1 LYTLKIHRKIEICE
15 GVRALGLDGF
25 SKGWVAVLLDGDLRE
40 IRFCR
45 NVAEALSIG
54 FDRAAIDIP
63 IGMTDDGERACDL
76 LARERLRPHS
86 SRVFTGARRWL
97 WTEFSDPDRANRD
110 AVLRGQ
116 KRVSRQL
123 WHLGPKIMEADAYV
137 RANRSHDIREAHP
150 ELVFLRLNA
159 GKPLP
164 PKKSEEGLR
173 LRRRLLK
180 REGIGAID
188 KWLTNERIGTGAKC
202 DDVLDACAV
211 AIAARDVAG
220 CVPEGRAPR
229 DAYGLPMQIWS

>member
-1 LYTLKIHRKIEICE
+1 M
-15 GVRALGLDGF
+15 RALGLDGF
-25 SKGWVAVLLDGDLRE
+25 SKGWVAVLLDGDLHE

-45 NVAEALSIG
+45 DVAGALSIG

-63 IGMTDDGERACDL
+63 IGMTDDGERACDR
-76 LARERLRPHS
+76 LARERLRPHF

-97 WTEFSDPDRANRD
+97 WTEFTDPDRANQD
-110 AVLRGQ
+110 ALQRGQ

-123 WHLGPKIMEADAYV
+123 WHLGPRIMEADAYV
-137 RANRSHDIREAHP
+137 RANRSQDIREAHP

-164 PKKSEEGLR
+164 SKKSEEGLR

-180 REGIGAID
+180 REGIGGID
-188 KWLTNERIGTGAKC
+188 KWLTNERIGTGAKS

-211 AIAARDVAG
+211 AIAARDAAG
-220 CVPEGRAPR
+220 CVPEGAAPC
-229 DAYGLPMQIWS
+229 DACGLPMQIWS

>member
-1 LYTLKIHRKIEICE
+1 
-15 GVRALGLDGF
+15 VRALGLDGF
-25 SKGWVAVLLDGDLRE
+25 SQGWVAVLLDGDVQE
-40 IRFCR
+40 IRFSR
-45 NVAEALSIG
+45 SIAEALSVR

-63 IGMTDDGERACDL
+63 IGMTENGERACDL

-97 WTEFSDPDRANRD
+97 WTEFSDPDRANEEALR
-110 AVLRGQ
+110 RGQ
-116 KRVSRQL
+116 KRASRQL

-137 RANRSHDIREAHP
+137 RANRMHDVREAHP
-150 ELVFLRLNA
+150 ELVFLRLNG

-164 PKKSEEGLR
+164 SKKSEQGLR
-173 LRRRLLK
+173 LRRRLMK

-211 AIAARDVAG
+211 AIAARDAAG
-220 CVPEGRAPR
+220 CVPGGTVPR

>member
-1 LYTLKIHRKIEICE
+1 MSART
-15 GVRALGLDGF
+15 RALGLDGF
-25 SKGWVAVLLDGDLRE
+25 SKGWVAVLLDGDVHE

-45 NVAEALSIG
+45 DVTEALSIG

-97 WTEFSDPDRANRD
+97 WEKFSDPDEANRD
-110 AVLRGQ
+110 ALRRGQ

-123 WHLGPKIMEADAYV
+123 WHLGPKIMEVDAFV
-137 RANRSHDIREAHP
+137 RANGSNDIREAHP

-159 GKPLP
+159 GMALP
-164 PKKSEEGLR
+164 SKKSEAGFE
-173 LRRRLLK
+173 RRRKLLK
-180 REGIGAID
+180 RYGIRDID
-188 KWLTNERIGTGAKC
+188 KWLLGERVAKP

-211 AIAARDVAG
+211 AIAARDASG
-220 CVPEGRAPR
+220 CVPEGIPAR
-229 DAYGLPMQIWS
+229 DAYGLAMQIWF

>member
-1 LYTLKIHRKIEICE
+1 MSAGSGC
-15 GVRALGLDGF
+15 RAIGLDGF
-25 SKGWVAVLLDGDLRE
+25 RNGWVAVLLHGDLHE

-45 NVAEALSIG
+45 DVAEALSIG

-97 WTEFSDPDRANRD
+97 WQEFSDPDRANRD
-110 AVLRGQ
+110 ALQRGQ

-123 WHLGPKIMEADAYV
+123 WHLGPKIMEVDRFV
-137 RANRSHDIREAHP
+137 RANRTRDIREAHP
-150 ELVFLRLNA
+150 ELVFLRLNDC
-159 GKPLP
+159 KPLP
-164 PKKSEEGLR
+164 SKKSEDGIR

-180 REGIGAID
+180 REGIRTID
-188 KWLTNERIGTGAKC
+188 RWLSDDRLGTGAKC

-211 AIAARDVAG
+211 AIAARDAIG
-220 CVPEGRAPR
+220 CAPEGRAPC

>member
-1 LYTLKIHRKIEICE
+1 MNSAAGC
-15 GVRALGLDGF
+15 RALGLDGY
-25 SKGWVAVLLDGDLRE
+25 SRGWVAVFLDGDVGE

-45 NVAEALSIG
+45 DIAEALSKS

-63 IGMTDDGERACDL
+63 IGMPDDGERVCDL

-97 WTEFSDPDRANRD
+97 WLEFSDPDHANRD
-110 AVLRGQ
+110 ALLRGQ

-123 WHLGPKIMEADAYV
+123 WHLGPKIIEVDAFL
-137 RANRSHDIREAHP
+137 RANRARDVREAHP
-150 ELVFLRLNA
+150 ELVFLRLNN
-159 GKPLP
+159 GGPLP
-164 PKKSEEGLR
+164 SKKSEAGID
-173 LRRRLLK
+173 LRRGLLR
-180 REGIGAID
+180 REGIRDID
-188 KWLTNERIGTGAKC
+188 KWLTDARIGTGAKI

-220 CVPEGRAPR
+220 CVPEGMPPR

>member
-1 LYTLKIHRKIEICE
+1 
-15 GVRALGLDGF
+15 VRALGLDGF
-25 SKGWVAVLLDGDLRE
+25 SKGWVAVLLDGDLHE

-45 NVAEALSIG
+45 DIAEALSIG

-76 LARERLRPHS
+76 LARERLRPHF

-97 WTEFSDPDRANRD
+97 WTEFFDPDRANRD
-110 AVLRGQ
+110 ALRRGQ

-123 WHLGPKIMEADAYV
+123 WHLGPKIMEVDRFV
-137 RANRSHDIREAHP
+137 QANRSRDIREAHP
-150 ELVFLRLNA
+150 ELVFLRLYA

-164 PKKSEEGLR
+164 SKKSEEGLR

-180 REGIGAID
+180 REGIVAID
-188 KWLTNERIGTGAKC
+188 KWLTKERIGTGAKS

-211 AIAARDVAG
+211 AIAARDAAG
-220 CVPEGRAPR
+220 CVPEGNAPR
-229 DAYGLPMQIWS
+229 DACGLPMQIWS